1 MAASLIRGI
10 GLLPGRESMWLFKTV
25 RQIQCVEGVSLLVG
39 LIYGAIRLRVCLRKL
54 DKVVFIDI
62 QVAWRII
69 IKWRWV
75 YIVVNDASNSISS
88 ALAIVPYIL
97 INERLRTHRFRI
109 ERLFCWMLWYEFS
122 RLFHDW
128 VFSAGTGQ
136 IFDLTFL
143 DHILALHNLLAITE
157 P

>member
-1 MAASLIRGI
+1 MAACLVRWI
-10 GLLPGRESMWLFKTV
+10 GLLPGRESMWLFETV
-25 RQIQCVEGVSLLVG
+25 GQIQCVEGISLLVG

-62 QVAWRII
+62 QVAGRII

-75 YIVVNDASNSISS
+75 YIVINDASNSISS
-88 ALAIVPYIL
+88 AVAIVPYIL

-109 ERLFCWMLWYEFS
+109 ERLLCWMLWYEFG

-136 IFDLTFL
+136 IFDPTFL
-143 DHILALHNLLAITE
+143 HHILALHNLLAITQ